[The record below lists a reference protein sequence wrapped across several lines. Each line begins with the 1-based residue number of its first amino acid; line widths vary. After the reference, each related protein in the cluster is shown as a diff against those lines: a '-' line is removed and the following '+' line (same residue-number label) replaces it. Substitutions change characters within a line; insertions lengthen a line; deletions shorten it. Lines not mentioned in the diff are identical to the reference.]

1 MNNDRPTPPT
11 NIRIIQINSRV
22 NFLMGVCALIL
33 SFTIAPTAAHEVT
46 RAEVVAG
53 AEQLYQARIEAMQRK
68 FQLDNDDVFLARVRH
83 IAQTL
88 IAQASREHPD
98 SATFKWEIHSTDD
111 HDENAS
117 CMAGGKLL
125 IGQNYVLNLELN
137 DAELAMM
144 LSHEIQHALLEHN
157 FKEFQEAQRVAPEWK
172 NRSFLELE
180 NALDDD
186 DTLMSQLSE
195 FDKTQENEADAEGLK
210 MAWRAGW
217 PALKLADYYKKLAR
231 ADAMAN
237 FSSREHPASAQRWQA
252 ARTLAEQLNKLSR

>member
-1 MNNDRPTPPT
+1 MKNDRSTPLT
-11 NIRIIQINSRV
+11 NKRIIQINSRV
-22 NFLMGVCALIL
+22 NFLIYACTLML
-33 SFTIAPTAAHEVT
+33 SFTIAPTAAQEVT
-46 RAEVVAG
+46 RAEVIAG
-53 AEQLYQARIEAMQRK
+53 AELLYQARIEAMQRK
-68 FQLDNDDVFLARVRH
+68 FQIDNDGVFLTRVRR

-88 IAQASREHPD
+88 ITQASREYPE
-98 SATFKWEIHSTDD
+98 SAKFEWEIHSTDD
-111 HDENAS
+111 HAENAS

-125 IGQNYVLNLELN
+125 IGQDYVLNLELN

-172 NRSFLELE
+172 NRSFPELE

-186 DTLMSQLSE
+186 DTLMAQLSA
-195 FDKTQENEADAEGLK
+195 FDITQENEADAEGLK
-210 MAWRAGW
+210 LAWRAGW
-217 PALKLADYYKKLAR
+217 PALKLAGYYKKLAR

-252 ARTLAEQLNKLSR
+252 ARTLAAQLNKLKR